1 MLFRQ
6 YFLKDTNQNQ
16 KMKLSFVL
24 KCDGKFIAVL
34 AIGTCS

>member
-6 YFLKDTNQNQ
+6 YSLKDTNQNQ

-24 KCDGKFIAVL
+24 KCDRKFISVL
-34 AIGTCS
+34 AIGTYS